1 MFDLFKKIFNLS
13 YVYDKF
19 GVIKLNLIL
28 FFSSIIEGLSIALI
42 FPIVGIIAE
51 NKNAQ
56 VFFDSIPFLQISSE
70 NIIYSILI
78 LLITIFLFKSL
89 ILLYFSWWKSGFIK
103 ELNINFARKI
113 FSNYLREDLNFFLT
127 NKPSILLRNSFD
139 EIRAF
144 ISSVDCFFKLLTEIV
159 VFVMISLVLIYFQPK
174 ITLVMI
180 FLFGISGFLFTI
192 YTKNLLK
199 NWSSRD

>member
-1 MFDLFKKIFNLS
+1 MFDFLKKFLTYLTFMISLELS
-13 YVYDKF
+13 S
-19 GVIKLNLIL
+19 NLIL
-28 FFSSIIEGLSIALI
+28 FSSIIEGLSIALI

-51 NKNAQ
+51 DKNAK

-103 ELNINFARKI
+103 ELNINFARKM

-180 FLFGISGFLFTI
+180 FLFGISGFYSRFILKI
-192 YTKNLLK
+192 Y
-199 NWSSRD
+199 